1 MVPAEFTGYFTAAA
15 AAAGVLI
22 GLLFV
27 AVSLRSETVFG
38 DGASAAGRAQAGS
51 AFISL
56 SNCFFVSL
64 VALIPQA
71 GLGVVAIAMSILSLL
86 ATVRMHG
93 QVARQELQLVMLAL
107 SLVAY
112 LFQLVIGIFLVI
124 SQGDHA
130 LVYSVAYLEI
140 ALFAVAL
147 SRAWALV
154 QGKHLRPSSRPE
166 TSRPAP
172 PDTSL
177 SAVSASRTST
187 GQC

>member
-1 MVPAEFTGYFTAAA
+1 VVPAEFTGYFTAAA
-15 AAAGVLI
+15 AAAAVLI

-64 VALIPQA
+64 VALIPKA
-71 GLGVVAIAMSILSLL
+71 GLGLAAIAIAIISLL
-86 ATVRMHG
+86 ANVRMHG
-93 QVARQELQLVMLAL
+93 QVARQELQLVMLVL
-107 SLVAY
+107 SLVTY
-112 LFQLVIGIFLVI
+112 LFQLVIAILLVI
-124 SQGDHA
+124 GPGDHA
-130 LVYSVAYLEI
+130 LVYSLAYLEL

-154 QGKHLRPSSRPE
+154 QGKHLRPSSEPE
-166 TSRPAP
+166 TSRPADP
-172 PDTSL
+172 VTRAADATL
-177 SAVSASRTST
+177 SRAS
-187 GQC
+187 